1 MNLRK
6 KFTGYVIEY
15 AKNLNICTYIK
26 VECQSLTECSKEV
39 EDILSSAEIR
49 ANRLIDPECWSF
61 ENIANSLFN
70 SKKFIQVVEL
80 KGDVNRMFYVFSSD
94 IPLELHFKT
103 SEKFM
108 FKVKKENGLR
118 YLLKLICQGKIGG
131 RRHRYRSIITFGVS
145 VAIGSVISSLIGFQ
159 GFLPYLISGLLAL
172 LLAFVVEYPF
182 SVLSLKGVELIED
195 RKIVEVIIQ
204 KMEGGKNVLR
214 QLSPDSHKR
223 C

>member
-1 MNLRK
+1 M
-6 KFTGYVIEY
+6 GVG
-15 AKNLNICTYIK
+15 
-26 VECQSLTECSKEV
+26 
-39 EDILSSAEIR
+39 DI
-49 ANRLIDPECWSF
+49 
-61 ENIANSLFN
+61 
-70 SKKFIQVVEL
+70 
-80 KGDVNRMFYVFSSD
+80 D
-94 IPLELHFKT
+94 IVPL
-103 SEKFM
+103 
-108 FKVKKENGLR
+108 
-118 YLLKLICQGKIGG
+118 
-131 RRHRYRSIITFGVS
+131 TFGVS